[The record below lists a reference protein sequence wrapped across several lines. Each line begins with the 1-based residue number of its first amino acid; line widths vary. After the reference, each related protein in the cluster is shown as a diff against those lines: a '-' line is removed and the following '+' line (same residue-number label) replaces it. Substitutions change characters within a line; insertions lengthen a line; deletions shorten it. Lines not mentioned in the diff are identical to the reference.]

1 MKYSVEYSKAAV
13 RDLDRVWSEVFRAS
27 RSYDITERYL
37 NDLMDIVESKSEY
50 PLSGAPLYYEDRFTG
65 YYFVRISC
73 ILSSGK
79 RTNSCRQSLVWKKR
93 LYTDSAIRH
102 RSVISEH
109 CTQLLKIMFIDKR
122 FFDFVLCI
130 IGESVDLCLND

>member
-50 PLSGAPLYYEDRFTG
+50 PLSGAPLYYEDLKN
-65 YYFVRISC
+65 
-73 ILSSGK
+73 ILHSI
-79 RTNSCRQSLVWKKR
+79 VWKANEF
-93 LYTDSAIRH
+93 LST
-102 RSVISEH
+102 
-109 CTQLLKIMFIDKR
+109 
-122 FFDFVLCI
+122 
-130 IGESVDLCLND
+130 ESCLEEATIYGFCN

>member
-37 NDLMDIVESKSEY
+37 NDLMNIVESKSEY

-65 YYFVRISC
+65 YYYYFVFKEYLAFYRLESERILVDRVLFGRSDYIR
-73 ILSSGK
+73 ILQLG
-79 RTNSCRQSLVWKKR
+79 
-93 LYTDSAIRH
+93 TD
-102 RSVISEH
+102 
-109 CTQLLKIMFIDKR
+109 Q
-122 FFDFVLCI
+122 
-130 IGESVDLCLND
+130 

>member
-65 YYFVRISC
+65 YYFVVFKEYLAFYRLESERILVDRVLLGRSDYIR
-73 ILSSGK
+73 ILQLG
-79 RTNSCRQSLVWKKR
+79 
-93 LYTDSAIRH
+93 TD
-102 RSVISEH
+102 
-109 CTQLLKIMFIDKR
+109 Q
-122 FFDFVLCI
+122 
-130 IGESVDLCLND
+130 

>member
-65 YYFVRISC
+65 YYFVVFKEYLAFYC
-73 ILSSGK
+73 
-79 RTNSCRQSLVWKKR
+79 
-93 LYTDSAIRH
+93 
-102 RSVISEH
+102 
-109 CTQLLKIMFIDKR
+109 
-122 FFDFVLCI
+122 
-130 IGESVDLCLND
+130 